1 MERYKLAVQ
10 VIVGENKGQGVRVT
24 SKSLWDPTVD
34 NSATYTYLDV
44 ANFYQNKYLT
54 DFRIKCLQLLWS
66 LVDISNK

>member
-24 SKSLWDPTVD
+24 SKCLWDPTID

-44 ANFYQNKYLT
+44 
-54 DFRIKCLQLLWS
+54 RCC
-66 LVDISNK
+66 